1 MEVRLDKILVYMLG
15 NSHKKKTSY
24 GLITTGKKFTFIKLV
39 KAENHK
45 YGI

>member
-15 NSHKKKTSY
+15 NSHKKTSY
-24 GLITTGKKFTFIKLV
+24 GLITTGKKITFIKLV